1 MAAHAAHGLRGV
13 FLDAGGTLVHLD
25 RAFIAASLEDAGIP
39 SADGYAAAS
48 EAARRR
54 VLRALHEGTHNDDTS
69 RWILYWET
77 FLEAAG
83 CRGEAA
89 RQVTER
95 VLERHADGRLW
106 LHVEEGTPR
115 ALERLRERGLLLVVV
130 SNSDGRIAR
139 FLEHAGLLPLLDHVV
154 DSGVEGI
161 EKPDPAIFRI
171 ALERA
176 GLAPHEVVH
185 VGDIYEIDVA
195 GARAA
200 GIEGVLVG
208 PPERY
213 PDADCPRLPS
223 VTALPQWL
231 DARAAAPAAD

>member
-1 MAAHAAHGLRGV
+1 MAVNGLRGV

-25 RAFIAASLEDAGIP
+25 RGFIAASLEAAGIH
-39 SADGYAAAS
+39 ADDGFADAS
-48 EAARRR
+48 ETARRR
-54 VLRALHEGTHNDDTS
+54 VQRALREGTHSDDTA
-69 RWILYWET
+69 RWMLFWET

-83 CRGEAA
+83 CTGDAA
-89 RQVTER
+89 RQVTEC

-106 LHVEEGTPR
+106 LHVEEGTPQ
-115 ALERLRERGLLLVVV
+115 ALQLLRERGLTLVVV
-130 SNSDGRIAR
+130 SNSDGRIR
-139 FLEHAGLLPLLDHVV
+139 QFLEHAGLLPLLDHVV

-161 EKPDPAIFRI
+161 EKPDPALFRI

-176 GLAPHEVVH
+176 GLRADEVLH

-208 PPERY
+208 PPDRY

-231 DARAAAPAAD
+231 DARGAAPAAAG